1 MPTTAVMGRVVGGG
15 LYMFILLPL
24 GHEDQEAQRYPYIT
38 LGFVL
43 LNTLLFIIT
52 LIVAPATQIAH
63 YEKEQ
68 QLVEFY
74 IWHLDFELPDDV
86 YAKLMPESRYM
97 IEYVEK
103 YGLKEAFAQLNVPIE
118 LPDDSSSSGE
128 SMTSEAL
135 QTRQKEQEQLEFS
148 ERLTAFER
156 AYANDFYIKY
166 GYIPSRGGLFTIFSS
181 IFLHGGWLHLIGN
194 MLFLWLAG
202 CNIEDLWGRILY
214 PIFYLVGGVL
224 ATVAHGM
231 MYPESMV
238 PLIGASGAIA
248 AVMGAFMVRKYAT
261 KIYFVYFILMFGI
274 LRGKFSA
281 PAFIM
286 LPLWLLQQLWGVM
299 LDSGEG
305 GGVAFWAHI
314 GGFVFGALVALLIKM
329 SGFETNVIAPALD
342 RKTAVVDPHLAIGI
356 HKLRDENDAPGAVE
370 ELRQA
375 IQSEPDNPIAH
386 SELARAYFAV
396 GKKDIAQREF
406 KRGIF
411 LYMKQGDMESAV
423 DQYIELHEEMP
434 EMMLDV
440 PQQKKLAAA
449 LEQRASYQSK
459 QHNEPQIIAEQ
470 EQKYFLHAATA
481 HKQIAGFYQRKNGN
495 FEHPDAVAALTKY
508 AEIQIERLNNPQEAG
523 KAYTALL
530 QNSNLTPEQKTVFTQ
545 QIQRAK
551 EMMLALARE
560 KAAAQAAEAASP
572 QRAALQRQAGAAAQR
587 KALLAKIPMAKRIK
601 LVQNLDMPAK
611 YQVPSIAPLE
621 ANKVLR
627 LDDGLDFKRPGEPPM
642 RFEEIFAILV
652 FQLPDEKPTIDAG
665 SRRKKK
671 GASDVPSAFTSKQE
685 VIFADIF
692 LGGQSRPYRIASN
705 HIAYPDFFKD
715 LQTNSYANFR
725 QFILYLLSNV
735 ASVYVD
741 QYTIDF
747 LKSGK
752 TMRFP
757 NIDDLELH
765 EKRIW
770 KQLRGATRAMC
781 KQCAAVYWIDSAKV
795 PAGGGTV
802 KCSAC
807 GHPVEIRKPE
817 EKA

>member
-1 MPTTAVMGRVVGGG
+1 M
-15 LYMFILLPL
+15 IIILPL

-43 LNTLLFIIT
+43 LNTALFILT
-52 LIVAPATQIAH
+52 LIVAPASQRAH
-63 YEKEQ
+63 YEKEYE
-68 QLVEFY
+68 LVEFY
-74 IWHLDFELPDDV
+74 IQHLQFEFPENTYNKLLPQYRQV
-86 YAKLMPESRYM
+86 IQHVK
-97 IEYVEK
+97 K
-103 YGLKEAFAQLNVPIE
+103 YGLKEVLRQSNIPFEMPDE
-118 LPDDSSSSGE
+118 LPSSVPKSK
-128 SMTSEAL
+128 MSEAL
-135 QTRQKEQEQLEFS
+135 EARQQEQTQFEFTK
-148 ERLTAFER
+148 RIQAFEH

-166 GYIPSRGGLFTIFSS
+166 GYVPSRGGILTIFSS
-181 IFLHGGWLHLIGN
+181 MFLHGGWLHLIGN

-214 PIFYLVGGVL
+214 PIFYLVGGAL

-231 MYPESMV
+231 MFPESMT

-248 AVMGAFMVRKYAT
+248 AVMGAFMIRKYAT
-261 KIYFVYFILMFGI
+261 KIYFVYFIWVVGI

-286 LPLWLLQQLWGVM
+286 LPLWLMQQLWGVIFN
-299 LDSGEG
+299 SGGG

-314 GGFVFGALVALLIKM
+314 GGFAFGALVALLIKVT
-329 SGFETNVIAPALD
+329 GFETNVIAPALD
-342 RKTAVVDPHLAIGI
+342 RKTSIVEPHLAAGI
-356 HKLRDENDAPGAVE
+356 QKLRDENDAPGAVE

-375 IQSEPDNPIAH
+375 IQAEPENPIAH

-396 GKKDIAQREF
+396 GKKDMAQREF

-411 LYMKQGDMESAV
+411 LYMKQGDMENAI

-449 LEQRASYQSK
+449 LEERALCQSK
-459 QHNEPQIIAEQ
+459 QYTEPHIIDEQ
-470 EQKYFLHAATA
+470 EQRYFAYAATA
-481 HKQIAGFYQRKNGN
+481 HKQIAGFHQRKNGN
-495 FEHPDAVAALTKY
+495 FEHPDAIAALTKY
-508 AEIQIERLNNPQEAG
+508 AEIQIERLKNPQEAG
-523 KAYTALL
+523 KAYSALL
-530 QNSNLTPEQKTVFTQ
+530 QNPNLTPENKAALTQ

-551 EMMLALARE
+551 EMMQAFARE

-572 QRAALQRQAGAAAQR
+572 QRAALQRQTNATAQR
-587 KALLAKIPMAKRIK
+587 NALIAKIPMAKRIK

-621 ANKVLR
+621 ANKVAR

-642 RFEEIFAILV
+642 RFDEIFAILV
-652 FQLPDEKPTIDAG
+652 FQLPDEKPTIDSG
-665 SRRKKK
+665 NRRRKK
-671 GASDVPSAFTSKQE
+671 GADVPTAFTSKQE
-685 VIFADIF
+685 VIFADMF
-692 LGGQSRPYRIASN
+692 LGGQSRPYRVASN
-705 HIAYPDFFKD
+705 HISYPDFFTN
-715 LQTNSYANFR
+715 LQANSYANFR
-725 QFILYLLSNV
+725 QFILYLLSNI

-747 LKSGK
+747 LKNGK
-752 TMRFP
+752 TMRFLSI
-757 NIDDLELH
+757 NDLELH

-770 KQLRGATRAMC
+770 KQLRGAARAMC
-781 KQCAAVYWIDSAKV
+781 EQCAAVYWIDSAKV

-802 KCSAC
+802 KCAAC

-817 EKA
+817 ERD